1 MLSYIRKESTMSS
14 KIKSLHGLQVL
25 DSRGNPTVAVRAEL
39 ESGALAMASVPSGAS
54 TGEFEAI
61 ELRDGDKNVYR
72 GKGVLKAV
80 GNVNGPIR
88 QRLTGMDASDQ
99 AEIDR
104 ALLDLDGTPNKQVLG
119 ANAIL
124 GVSLAVA
131 KAAAA
136 DASAELFE
144 YLGGDEAVLL
154 PVPMVNVINGGAH
167 ADNSLDIQEFMIV
180 PHGAPTFSEAVRMA
194 AETFHTLGAL
204 LRDGGYDTGVG
215 DEGGYAPRLESMDL
229 AFDFLL
235 RAIEQAGYEPGEDIS
250 LALDVAASEFVEKD
264 GSGQRQYV
272 FTKSKSPTRNA
283 AQMTEMYEDW
293 LDLYPIVSIED
304 GLDEQD
310 WEGWKPLTSAL
321 GSKVQLVG
329 DDLFVTN
336 TERIKRG
343 IDEGIANSV
352 LIKLNQ
358 IGSLTETLSA
368 IQMALGANYTNV
380 ISHRSGETADATIA
394 DLSVATNAGQ
404 IKTGSMSR
412 GERLAKY
419 NRLLWIE
426 DALGSRADYRSPF

>member
-1 MLSYIRKESTMSS
+1 MSS
-14 KIKSLHGLQVL
+14 KIKSLQGLQVL
-25 DSRGNPTVAVRAEL
+25 DSRGNPTVAVKAEL
-39 ESGALAMASVPSGAS
+39 ESGTLGMASVPSGAS

-99 AEIDR
+99 TKIDR
-104 ALLDLDGTPNKQVLG
+104 ALLDLDGTPNKQELG

-215 DEGGYAPRLESMDL
+215 DEGGYSPRFESMDL

-235 RAIEQAGYEPGEDIS
+235 RAIEQAGYKPGEDIS
-250 LALDVAASEFVEKD
+250 LALDVAASEFAEKD
-264 GSGQRQYV
+264 GSGPPQYV

-293 LDLYPIVSIED
+293 LNRYPIVSIED
-304 GLDEQD
+304 GLDEED
-310 WEGWKPLTSAL
+310 WEGWKTLTSAL
-321 GSKVQLVG
+321 RSKAQLVG

-368 IQMALGANYTNV
+368 IEMARGANYTNV

-426 DALGSRADYRSPF
+426 DALGSRAEYRSPF